1 MSFDERLTTRSSG
14 VLSAMIASLGNES
27 AVLRA
32 LVIIGLHT
40 CGKNIQVFTAD
51 ALASVARLDDHAVR
65 DTLLAV
71 LMKPVEQS
79 LPPRSPNV
87 EPVLHASTPPVEQS
101 LHTST
106 PPVEHI
112 PVPPPTTL
120 DLPPDPEYQDV

>member
-40 CGKNIQVFTAD
+40 CGKEIQLFTAD

-71 LMKPVEQS
+71 LMNPVA
-79 LPPRSPNV
+79 
-87 EPVLHASTPPVEQS
+87 PVLHQRSPHVAPAFHASSPSVEQALHSSPPPVE
-101 LHTST
+101 
-106 PPVEHI
+106 PI
-112 PVPPPTTL
+112 PVPPPDAL

>member
-1 MSFDERLTTRSSG
+1 MSFDERLTTRSSS

-40 CGKNIQVFTAD
+40 CGKDIQLFTAD
-51 ALASVARLDDHAVR
+51 ALASVARLDDHVVR

-71 LMKPVEQS
+71 LMKPVEHALHS
-79 LPPRSPNV
+79 RSPSVDHGLNRSA
-87 EPVLHASTPPVEQS
+87 PVVDHGLNRGTPPVEQ
-101 LHTST
+101 T
-106 PPVEHI
+106 
-112 PVPPPTTL
+112 PVPLPDSL